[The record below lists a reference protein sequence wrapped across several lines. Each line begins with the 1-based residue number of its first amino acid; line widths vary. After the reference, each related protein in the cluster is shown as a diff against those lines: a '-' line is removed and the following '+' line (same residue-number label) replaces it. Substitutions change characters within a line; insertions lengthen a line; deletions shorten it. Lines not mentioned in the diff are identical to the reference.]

1 MMKNGLIAS
10 SALAMAILS
19 AGSAMAIDQNDAANC
34 GPQVLD
40 PNGGCNVTPS
50 QFQAIGSYGVGDFV
64 SINGTIGTF
73 DPAGGANFTSRDLD
87 WYTFTLTEDSKVTI
101 QLDRLDGGTVV
112 LFLGNG
118 NTCPADIFFGQEIA
132 SFTPQEFYLTAG
144 SYTVV
149 ATTPFEPVAAGPYIH
164 ACSDY
169 SLAIDIQAGDSSC
182 GTGATNLPCDVV
194 HGPNQPGC
202 DDWNCCNLVCLA
214 DPSCCGD
221 TWDALCVSNGAV
233 AICGYFI
240 YNCNDT
246 SPANDCLTS
255 AQVLTLGTDVAFT
268 NVNAN
273 TDGPSTLITGAA
285 SGTVSDVWFTVQ
297 ANVTG
302 QLNVIV
308 DHPTV
313 DTVLELYGPFDN
325 ASIANPEEE
334 IPPAYIGTVDAFG
347 AGGEGLTLLDAEGGK
362 FYLIRVGSWVDAPA
376 TGAGT
381 ISTSL
386 DQVVYTTGIQQ
397 FVITGGQNQNLGL
410 SSGALSAAQPRR
422 WLARPFIAPAIPG
435 GGTWDLT
442 QIIAKGFVPAGVVNQ
457 TLNWVIWEADAAF
470 AIAPVNGDQVAS
482 GSVAFPVP
490 FDDALDDAANAS
502 HPIVLDPPVSLN
514 PGNYYLSVFGASAG
528 DFANG
533 GTTAS
538 NFAWFIYS
546 PGGIIQ
552 TTGAGAAF
560 SWRSNDALG
569 AGFLVYQALGAF
581 AVQAGD
587 DPKALYSNAFTIL
600 GSPVAA
606 PPVDTDGDGVPD
618 ETDNCPTVSNPDQA
632 DSNGNGIGDA
642 CDAPDTDGDG
652 VPDETDNCPTVSNPD
667 QADSNGNGIGDA
679 CDVQPCIGDFNN
691 SGAIDASDLAILLG
705 AWGGTGGDLNGSG
718 TTDASDLAILLGGW
732 GNCP

>member
-1 MMKNGLIAS
+1 MLKNGLIAS

-19 AGSAMAIDQNDAANC
+19 ASSALAIDQNDAANC
-34 GPQVLD
+34 GPQALD
-40 PNGGCNVTPS
+40 PNGGCNVTPA
-50 QFQAIGSYGVGDFV
+50 QFQAIGSYGIGDFV
-64 SINGTIGTF
+64 SINGTIGSFIPT
-73 DPAGGANFTSRDLD
+73 GGTTATSRDLD
-87 WYTFTLTEDSKVTI
+87 WYTFTLTADAKLTV

-112 LFLGNG
+112 LFVGNG
-118 NTCPADIFFGQEIA
+118 DTCPADIFFGQELA

-144 SYTVV
+144 TYTIV
-149 ATTPFEPVAAGPYIH
+149 ATTPFEPTPAGPLIH
-164 ACSDY
+164 SCTDY
-169 SLAIDIQAGDSSC
+169 SLAIDIQAGDSAC

-221 TWDALCVSNGAV
+221 TWDALCVNNGAV

-255 AQVLTLGTDVAFT
+255 AQVISLGTDVAFT

-297 ANVTG
+297 ANVSG

-313 DTVLELYGPFDN
+313 DTVLELYGPFDGP
-325 ASIANPEEE
+325 SITNPEEE
-334 IPPAYIGTVDAFG
+334 IPPAYIGTVDGFG
-347 AGGEGLTLLDAEGGK
+347 AGGEGVTLLDAEGGK
-362 FYLIRVGSWVDAPA
+362 YYLVRVGSWVDAPA
-376 TGAGT
+376 TGPGT

-410 SSGALSAAQPRR
+410 SSGALSATQPRR
-422 WLARPFIAPAIPG
+422 WLARPFIVPNPG
-435 GGTWDLT
+435 AGNGSWDLT
-442 QIIAKGFVPAGVVNQ
+442 QIIAKGFVPAGVLNE

-470 AIAPVNGDQVAS
+470 AVAPVNGDQVAS

-502 HPIVLDPPVSLN
+502 HPIVLDPPVNLT
-514 PGNYYLSVFGASAG
+514 PGNYYLSVFGANAN

-552 TTGAGAAF
+552 STSAGAAF

-618 ETDNCPTVSNPDQA
+618 ATDNCPTVANPDQA

-642 CDAPDTDGDG
+642 CDAPACPGDL
-652 VPDETDNCPTVSNPD
+652 
-667 QADSNGNGIGDA
+667 
-679 CDVQPCIGDFNN
+679 NN

-705 AWGGTGGDLNGSG
+705 AWNGSGGDLNGDNN
-718 TTDASDLAILLGGW
+718 TDASDLAILLGGW
-732 GNCP
+732 GACP